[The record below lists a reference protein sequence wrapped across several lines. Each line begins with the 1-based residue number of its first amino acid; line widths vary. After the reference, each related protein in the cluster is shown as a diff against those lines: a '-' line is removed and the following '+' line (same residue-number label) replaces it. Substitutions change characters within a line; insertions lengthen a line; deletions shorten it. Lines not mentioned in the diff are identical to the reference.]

1 MIDLAFDMET
11 QDPDDV
17 LTLCVLATHPQV
29 RLRAAT
35 INPGSRHQVGLV
47 RHVLKRLGREDIL
60 VGAGRP
66 DHEKRCVSGFHYRWL
81 GEVGEA
87 EPDGLAHHVL
97 ADAHRQSPALCL
109 VTGGPLTNVARFLE
123 AQRPEVRAIT
133 VQGGFAGDS
142 VVPAAL
148 RLDKFAG
155 RETCPT
161 FNMNGNVKAARTVL
175 AHPEFGVRRLVSK
188 NVCHGIAWD
197 RQMHQRM
204 GRRRA
209 HPGLAMVVEAMELYL
224 ERKPQGKLLHDP
236 LAACVAIDPSIA
248 HMREVEVYREKG
260 EWGSRLTEG
269 TGTFI
274 SVSVDRDGFE
284 RVLAG
289 TVAGG

>member
-1 MIDLAFDMET
+1 MIDMAFDMET

-17 LTLCVLATHPQV
+17 LTLCILATHPAV

-47 RHVLKRLGREDIL
+47 RHVLRRLGREDVL

-66 DHEKRCVSGFHYRWL
+66 DHEKQCVSSFHYRWL
-81 GEVGEA
+81 GDVSPG
-87 EPDGLAHHVL
+87 EPDGLAYQVL
-97 ADAHRQSPALCL
+97 ADAHRDFPELSL

-123 AQRPEVRAIT
+123 VRHPKVRAIT

-161 FNMNGNVKAARTVL
+161 FNMNGNVKAARAVL
-175 AHPEFGVRRLVSK
+175 AHPEFGIRRLVSK
-188 NVCHGIAWD
+188 NVCHGVAWD
-197 RQMHQRM
+197 RQMHHRM
-204 GRRRA
+204 EAKREA
-209 HPGLAMVVEAMELYL
+209 HPGLTMVVDAMELYL
-224 ERKPQGKLLHDP
+224 ERKPQGKLMHDP
-236 LAACVAIDPSIA
+236 LAACVAIDPSVA
-248 HMREVEVYREKG
+248 SMREVEVYREKG
-260 EWGSRLTEG
+260 EWGSRLKEG

-274 SVSVDRDGFE
+274 SVSIDRDRFE

-289 TVAGG
+289 SY